1 MKKEKDYEAF
11 ERAIDEA
18 NSVKYRMWEIAEKL
32 DEAGF
37 HRKAQSARRFVYEIE
52 AWQHRR

>member
-11 ERAIDEA
+11 ERAIDDA
-18 NSVKYRMWEIAEKL
+18 NTVKSRMWEIAEKL